1 MLLVFLTI
9 KMNLL
14 VTFRW
19 DRRAAAES
27 INLVDLVLDEKVP
40 LFTEFN
46 EPNMNQQQF
55 KSQKASISPILS
67 RL

>member
-9 KMNLL
+9 KMNPL

-27 INLVDLVLDEKVP
+27 INLVDLVPDEKVP

-46 EPNMNQQQF
+46 EPNVNQQQF
-55 KSQKASISPILS
+55 KPQKVSISPILS